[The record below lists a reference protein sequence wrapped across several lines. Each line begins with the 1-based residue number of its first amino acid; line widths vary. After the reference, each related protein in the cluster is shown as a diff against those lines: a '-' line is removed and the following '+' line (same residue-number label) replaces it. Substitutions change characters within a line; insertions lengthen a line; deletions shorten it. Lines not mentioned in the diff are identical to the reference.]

1 MANVVNI
8 YFDVI
13 NDKIKKAK
21 DTEAFLGATNWQE
34 YVYKV
39 YGAEKGG
46 KDEKTTQAEAFIS
59 GITSFCLDFKN
70 EQVLEENGGVYRS
83 KITFADS
90 VLRLLRKKPIK
101 FLPEHYYIYVSDG
114 RKTNQTTGKKEGG
127 ASNLLAITPQYQ
139 SCIQWLTSLGYKIC
153 LDRSDYVTAEEIKNG
168 KFYDTIHE
176 DGRKTIMHQPDR
188 LERLGFGGDAYNFI
202 SLVKSKK
209 IVLTYLAYYEPYQN
223 PATDYAKYLI
233 IDHSSLMQSVNA
245 SSNSGSKWKIAKS
258 FTITAV
264 HRLAGLVIN
273 QDIDDEEDQFIKYNS
288 ADVETP
294 QRKSKTNTV
303 NTDPITNEP
312 IMNDFNEVSVDKNG
326 VVIPSVV
333 VVQDSDTASDNSEIL
348 NELREKIKNAVDSD
362 YIDILFANIVESKIP
377 QKDKDTL
384 LSTLEAKTKILECK
398 TSEDLLKVWTSLP
411 NEYKTSCV
419 NVKDAKKKSITDNQT
434 AEATPQN

>member
-59 GITSFCLDFKN
+59 GIISFCLDFKN
-70 EQVLEENGGVYRS
+70 EQVLEENKEVYRS

-101 FLPEHYYIYVSDG
+101 FLPEHYYIYISDG
-114 RKTNQTTGKKEGG
+114 RKTDKTTGKKIGNP
-127 ASNLLAITPQYQ
+127 SNLLAITPQYQ
-139 SCIQWLTSLGYKIC
+139 SCLQWLTSIGYKIC
-153 LDRSDYVTAEEIKNG
+153 LDRSDYVTAKEIENG
-168 KFYDTIHE
+168 KFHDTIHE

-188 LERLGFGGDAYNFI
+188 MERLGFGGNAYNFVD
-202 SLVKSKK
+202 LVKTKK

-245 SSNSGSKWKIAKS
+245 SSNSGTKWKIAKA

-288 ADVETP
+288 NDAETP

-312 IMNDFNEVSVDKNG
+312 IMNDFNKVPVDNDG
-326 VVIPSVV
+326 VFIPSVV
-333 VVQDSDTASDNSEIL
+333 VVQDSDAASDDSEVL
-348 NELREKIKNAVDSD
+348 NELCEKVKNAVDIE
-362 YIDILFANIVESKIP
+362 YIDILFANIVESEISK
-377 QKDKDTL
+377 KDKDTL
-384 LSTLEAKTKILECK
+384 LSILEAKKKILECK
-398 TSEDLLKVWTSLP
+398 TNEDLLQVWTSLP
-411 NEYKTSCV
+411 NECKTSCV
-419 NVKDAKKKSITDNQT
+419 SVKDVKKQSILESQ
-434 AEATPQN
+434 ATPQM